1 MDYDVL
7 IIGGGPAGMTAG
19 LYCVRA
25 GLKTAIVSRNIGGTA
40 NSILKLEN
48 WPGFS
53 GGGGELMKK
62 FYNQLKKYD
71 IDFIIEDVEKLKK
84 KKDSF
89 IIETTKNN
97 FSSKGLIISTGT
109 KINKLGIPGEEK
121 LKGKGVSYCVTC
133 DSFFYKD

>member
-40 NSILKLEN
+40 NSILKIEN

-71 IDFIIEDVEKLKK
+71 IEFIMDEVNNIRKNKK
-84 KKDSF
+84 EFSVDLLQ
-89 IIETTKNN
+89 TKTK
-97 FSSKGLIISTGT
+97 SSK
-109 KINKLGIPGEEK
+109 NKPQK
-121 LKGKGVSYCVTC
+121 KT
-133 DSFFYKD
+133 